1 MINDK
6 YYNRRYVI
14 SGIAVVVV
22 LVYIIKLFVVQII
35 DQSTKEKADNNAL
48 VRQTV
53 YPSRGLIYDRN
64 GVLLVFNQPMYDVT
78 MIMREMGNDFDTLG
92 FCEVLKIDKS
102 EFDSRIADI
111 SNKRKNRGFSRYT
124 PQVFMAQLNR
134 ADVAPLQ
141 EAMYKFPGIA
151 LRKRT
156 LRDYAYSS
164 AAHALGSVGEVSL
177 KDIESDDYY
186 VPGIRANL
194 KATLRPLPVPK

>member
-64 GVLLVFNQPMYDVT
+64 GVLLVFNQRF
-78 MIMREMGNDFDTLG
+78 IF
-92 FCEVLKIDKS
+92 
-102 EFDSRIADI
+102 
-111 SNKRKNRGFSRYT
+111 
-124 PQVFMAQLNR
+124 
-134 ADVAPLQ
+134 
-141 EAMYKFPGIA
+141 
-151 LRKRT
+151 
-156 LRDYAYSS
+156 
-164 AAHALGSVGEVSL
+164 VGENDVHILAYQGLKEVVVFVYDIVTCQVKRDGASSFFGEFHGFFDHFMVLHEISFEMEDVVSE
-177 KDIESDDYY
+177 ESFFSQIYCY
-186 VPGIRANL
+186 SVACIFLFHMTVNIGML
-194 KATLRPLPVPK
+194 S